1 MAPDSLTTIIR
12 RIQDLRFVVFG
23 AYVADCFVATSHLPA
38 WGVEYEADSVRMSP
52 GGKALNQAVALAR
65 LGTHVTAVGTVGGD
79 TLGQD
84 ILSTL
89 AHESIE
95 ANGIRMSE
103 NAPTSVCVC
112 FVSQKGETSFV
123 WHIADDVAVTPDTV
137 RAAED
142 SVRSSDAVL
151 ITFELP
157 PAAIREAI
165 TLASGSGA
173 RVFVQ
178 PAPPLAVPHLNTLIP
193 WDQVDVLVP
202 NETEARAI
210 LEGIGSD
217 CEHHADDLAAA
228 LATELA
234 VPAVVV
240 TLGESGCIAHS
251 AGASRRYPAH
261 QAVSVDTTGASDAFA
276 ASLAAHMV
284 AGASEEEA
292 IQAALAAAAWAIGR
306 SGGHEAMPTSVQV
319 TSMLSQRR

>member
-1 MAPDSLTTIIR
+1 MAHDGLTTLSD
-12 RIQDLRFVVFG
+12 RIHNLRFAVLG
-23 AYVADCFVATSHLPA
+23 AYVADCFVVTSRLPA
-38 WGVEYEADSVRMSP
+38 WGVEYQADAVRISP

-65 LGTHVTAVGTVGGD
+65 LGVHVTAVGTVGD
-79 TLGQD
+79 DALGQD
-84 ILSTL
+84 ILFTL
-89 AHESIE
+89 ARE
-95 ANGIRMSE
+95 GIQADGVRVSE

-142 SVRSSDAVL
+142 SIRSSDAVL

-165 TLASGSGA
+165 TLASGGGA

-178 PAPPLAVPHLNTLIP
+178 PAPPLADPHLNALIP
-193 WDQVDVLVP
+193 WDQVEVLLP

-210 LEGIGSD
+210 LESISSD
-217 CEHHADDLAAA
+217 RPHHADDLAAA

-234 VPAVVV
+234 VPTVVV

-251 AGASRRYPAH
+251 AGASRRYSAH
-261 QAVSVDTTGASDAFA
+261 QAASVDTTGASDAFA
-276 ASLAAHMV
+276 ASLAAFMV
-284 AGASEEEA
+284 AGTSEAEA
-292 IQAALAAAAWAIGR
+292 IQAALAAAAWTIGR
-306 SGGHEAMPTSVQV
+306 PGGHEAMPSSAQV
-319 TSMLSQRR
+319 ISMLGRRR